1 MRTRE
6 SLIMDKKTQE
16 ELQKKYMEMQMLDVQ
31 MKQIHKQLESVEEN
45 IGELMQTKNNIES
58 IRGISQGTEILVPI
72 SSGIF
77 VKGAIKDTSGLLV
90 NVGANTV
97 VNKSVEETKALLD
110 SQMEEITK
118 YREQML
124 QVLHKLENKAIEL
137 DKQLT
142 GMME

>member
-1 MRTRE
+1 
-6 SLIMDKKTQE
+6 MDKKTQE